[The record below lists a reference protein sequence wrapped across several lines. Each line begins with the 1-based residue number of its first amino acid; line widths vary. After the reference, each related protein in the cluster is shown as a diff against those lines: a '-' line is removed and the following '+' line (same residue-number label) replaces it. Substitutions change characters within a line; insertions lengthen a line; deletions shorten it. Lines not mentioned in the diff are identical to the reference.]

1 MYVVLYAH
9 KNMIRSFNIYLFTRN
24 INKILKTQTYK
35 IIPLTLKA
43 PIAASLGSM
52 EYNSLNL
59 NCLNFFSVTCR
70 LKEILQY

>member
-9 KNMIRSFNIYLFTRN
+9 KNMIRSINIYLFTRN

-52 EYNSLNL
+52 EYNSI
-59 NCLNFFSVTCR
+59 T
-70 LKEILQY
+70 